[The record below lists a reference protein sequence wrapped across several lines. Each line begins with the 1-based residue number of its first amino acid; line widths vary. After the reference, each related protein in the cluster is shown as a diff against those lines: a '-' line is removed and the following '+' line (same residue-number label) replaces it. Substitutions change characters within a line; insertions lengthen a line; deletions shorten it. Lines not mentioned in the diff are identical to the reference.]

1 LRYFGKRK
9 GRLIKNILFQFLEED
24 EGITLTEILIAIFIF
39 TFICVSAIFILK
51 NSLLSSRKKTI
62 EKDILKE
69 VVYITEFI
77 ETKISNAMVNDL
89 SGRYR
94 MNFKGESNWVKFICP
109 FSEGKEN
116 DLAKFGIYYKD
127 GKVMAEMV
135 RIDNKNPDFT
145 FFDGF
150 PGAQILGE
158 DVKQF
163 RLKYFDGENWV
174 DKWDT
179 EQMTNPKLPEF
190 IEITLTISKGKIE
203 GKEIEKEIKKIVK
216 TGWE

>member
-1 LRYFGKRK
+1 
-9 GRLIKNILFQFLEED
+9 LIKNILFQFLEED